1 MVADA
6 TTTSARHDTFS
17 DVKIF
22 IEREHPERQHAIE
35 VVCSS
40 ARRDMDRH
48 AKHVPYRFF
57 CETLRL
63 FPEFEKQQQQTD
75 VNAGVATPQWPRT
88 TTIACWHDCH
98 PFDTTPVPIPK
109 HTRGEGGNGGAS
121 TIFTV
126 YGVFCSCNCA
136 VAYILERNTYDQQNL
151 LLRFRQMMLD
161 VFNMNS
167 DEVFAF
173 EPAPPRIFLQLFGG
187 HLHIDEFRRRS
198 LVTRSTLL
206 THPFISYSMV
216 LEENARQQ
224 QHQEGV
230 VEGSVAGASSPLLS
244 GASHYPALTHT
255 ARGLRRPSPVAAAVS
270 VAAPE
275 TEALSSS
282 LFSKFLTEKLA
293 SMPPIDD
300 GSSAASGGVT
310 TSDDHH
316 ATATAIATATTTA
329 TATDDAT
336 DQTNSTPMAPPP
348 STKNT
353 KSKYIRKPSAASRN
367 SSVKKSSHAAVA
379 VTVATPAAPRPMTT
393 TTTTTT
399 TRSGGT
405 LAAFLNKEKI

>member
-1 MVADA
+1 MLFHFTKMVADV
-6 TTTSARHDTFS
+6 TSTTSARHDTFS

-22 IEREHPERQHAIE
+22 LEREHPERQHAIE

-40 ARRDMDRH
+40 ARRDMERH

-63 FPEFEKQQQQTD
+63 FPEFQKQQQQPHVD
-75 VNAGVATPQWPRT
+75 VNSGVATPQWPRT

-98 PFDTTPVPIPK
+98 PFDTTPIPIPK
-109 HTRGEGGNGGAS
+109 HTRVESGNGGVS
-121 TIFTV
+121 TTFTV

-161 VFNMNS
+161 VFNVTS

-224 QHQEGV
+224 QQEGTS
-230 VEGSVAGASSPLLS
+230 GGASAGSGALTSTPLS

-255 ARGLRRPSPVAAAVS
+255 ARGLRRPPPAAAVPL
-270 VAAPE
+270 APP
-275 TEALSSS
+275 EAEASASC
-282 LFSKFLTEKLA
+282 LFSTFLTEKLA
-293 SMPPIDD
+293 SLPMNDD
-300 GSSAASGGVT
+300 NGSAALPAGGT
-310 TSDDHH
+310 NNERNDT
-316 ATATAIATATTTA
+316 
-329 TATDDAT
+329 TDDAT
-336 DQTNSTPMAPPP
+336 DRTTSMTSSPPQSKKMP
-348 STKNT
+348 
-353 KSKYIRKPSAASRN
+353 KSKYIRKPSTSSRAKKPSASASVAAVVTTAAS
-367 SSVKKSSHAAVA
+367 
-379 VTVATPAAPRPMTT
+379 TT
-393 TTTTTT
+393 TTTTP
-399 TRSGGT
+399 RPSGT
-405 LAAFLNKEKI
+405 LAAFLNKAAN

>member
-22 IEREHPERQHAIE
+22 LEREHPERQHAIE

-63 FPEFEKQQQQTD
+63 FPEFEKQQQQAD

-98 PFDTTPVPIPK
+98 RFDTTPIPIPK

-121 TIFTV
+121 TNFTV

-230 VEGSVAGASSPLLS
+230 VEGSPAAGGASSPLLS

-255 ARGLRRPSPVAAAVS
+255 ARGLRRPSPVTAAAS

-293 SMPPIDD
+293 SMPMIDD
-300 GSSAASGGVT
+300 DGLTAAVAVT

-316 ATATAIATATTTA
+316 VAAA
-329 TATDDAT
+329 DDAT
-336 DQTNSTPMAPPP
+336 DQTSSTPLPPPP

-367 SSVKKSSHAAVA
+367 SSAKKSSHAAAA
-379 VTVATPAAPRPMTT
+379 VTVATAQAPTPT

-399 TRSGGT
+399 TRPGGT
-405 LAAFLNKEKI
+405 LAAFLNKATI